1 MPRLSVLSLFH
12 ISMTIFSLYLLV
24 KQLIRV
30 ISLTSDF
37 PEEILAEI
45 EDMNFDLFNT
55 EHGSYQTII
64 PAILHI
70 VHTSMVPGLT
80 FVEAAIARSAIKYGG
95 MDSVY
100 IHSVVDLQSRFLDEL
115 LTDEL
120 VSEQERV
127 TLLQITFKD
136 NSTKFTEDEVL
147 WASLNALE
155 GIGGVAVRPGVLLL
169 NEISSLLKFEA
180 AVHWREGGN
189 YPDMVMA
196 HSAARLMDG
205 TRELPDHHSIGH
217 ALTLLNTTQI
227 VKRFP
232 DTGLIAAISEVISL
246 PDILQHNIVD
256 INANQHLHLFD
267 DENIKTSPSLAA
279 ALLRKAWFDTTRF
292 IQ

>member
-1 MPRLSVLSLFH
+1 M
-12 ISMTIFSLYLLV
+12 
-24 KQLIRV
+24 
-30 ISLTSDF
+30 
-37 PEEILAEI
+37 
-45 EDMNFDLFNT
+45 
-55 EHGSYQTII
+55 
-64 PAILHI
+64 
-70 VHTSMVPGLT
+70 
-80 FVEAAIARSAIKYGG
+80 
-95 MDSVY
+95 
-100 IHSVVDLQSRFLDEL
+100 DEL

-227 VKRFP
+227 VKR
-232 DTGLIAAISEVISL
+232 
-246 PDILQHNIVD
+246 
-256 INANQHLHLFD
+256 
-267 DENIKTSPSLAA
+267 
-279 ALLRKAWFDTTRF
+279 
-292 IQ
+292 